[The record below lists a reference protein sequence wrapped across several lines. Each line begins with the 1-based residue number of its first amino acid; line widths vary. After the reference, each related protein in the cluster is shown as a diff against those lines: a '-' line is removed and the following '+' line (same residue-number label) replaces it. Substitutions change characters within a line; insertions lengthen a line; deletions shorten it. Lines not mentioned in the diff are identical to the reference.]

1 MTPVNKEQLA
11 GTEGLISCRVTG
23 LTRKLDSV
31 KWTTSNNE
39 AIVSGQEGYT
49 VVPGSLEVDTQ
60 TTTLTVP
67 ADKNNNDATYWCVIT
82 STEHGV
88 TEQKTEVTSKVFS
101 KYCNLKLYVYPK
113 GNVLLIFQFVKLWL
127 HE

>member
-1 MTPVNKEQLA
+1 MNKEQLT
-11 GTEGLISCRVTG
+11 GTIARISCTVTG
-23 LTRKLDSV
+23 LTEELGLT
-31 KWTTSNNE
+31 KWTTSE
-39 AIVSGQEGYT
+39 DVDVTSLEGYT

-127 HE
+127 HQ

>member
-1 MTPVNKEQLA
+1 MNKEQLT
-11 GTEGLISCRVTG
+11 GTIARISCTVTG
-23 LTRKLDSV
+23 LTEELGLT
-31 KWTTSNNE
+31 KWTTSE
-39 AIVSGQEGYT
+39 DVDVTSLEGYT

>member
-1 MTPVNKEQLA
+1 MNKEQLTDTIA
-11 GTEGLISCRVTG
+11 RISCTVTG
-23 LTRKLDSV
+23 LTKELGLT
-31 KWTTSNNE
+31 KWTTSE
-39 AIVSGQEGYT
+39 DVDVTSLEGYT

-88 TEQKTEVTSKVFS
+88 TEQKTEVTSKVLS

-127 HE
+127 HQ

>member
-1 MTPVNKEQLA
+1 MNKEQLT
-11 GTEGLISCRVTG
+11 GTIARISCTVTG
-23 LTRKLDSV
+23 LTEELGLT
-31 KWTTSNNE
+31 KWTTSE
-39 AIVSGQEGYT
+39 DVDVTSLEGYT

-67 ADKNNNDATYWCVIT
+67 ADKNNNDAIYWCVIT

-127 HE
+127 HQ

>member
-1 MTPVNKEQLA
+1 MNKEQLT
-11 GTEGLISCRVTG
+11 GTIARISCTVTG
-23 LTRKLDSV
+23 LTEELGLT
-31 KWTTSNNE
+31 KWTTSE
-39 AIVSGQEGYT
+39 DVDVTSLEGYT

-88 TEQKTEVTSKVFS
+88 TEQKTEVSSKVFS

>member
-1 MTPVNKEQLA
+1 MNKEQLT
-11 GTEGLISCRVTG
+11 GTIARISCTVTG
-23 LTRKLDSV
+23 LTEELGLT
-31 KWTTSNNE
+31 KWTTSE
-39 AIVSGQEGYT
+39 DVDVTSLEGYT

-101 KYCNLKLYVYPK
+101 KYCNFKLYVYPK

-127 HE
+127 HQ

>member
-1 MTPVNKEQLA
+1 MNKEQLT
-11 GTEGLISCRVTG
+11 GTIARISCTVTG
-23 LTRKLDSV
+23 LTEELGLT
-31 KWTTSNNE
+31 KWTTSE
-39 AIVSGQEGYT
+39 DVDVTSLEGYT

-101 KYCNLKLYVYPK
+101 KHCNLKLYVYPK

-127 HE
+127 HQ

>member
-1 MTPVNKEQLA
+1 MNKEQLT
-11 GTEGLISCRVTG
+11 GTIARISCTVTG
-23 LTRKLDSV
+23 LTEELGLT
-31 KWTTSNNE
+31 KWTTSE
-39 AIVSGQEGYT
+39 DVDVTILEGYT

-127 HE
+127 HQ

>member
-1 MTPVNKEQLA
+1 MNKEQLT
-11 GTEGLISCRVTG
+11 GTIARISCTVTG
-23 LTRKLDSV
+23 LTEELGLT
-31 KWTTSNNE
+31 KWTTSE
-39 AIVSGQEGYT
+39 DVDVTSLEDYT

-127 HE
+127 HQ

>member
-1 MTPVNKEQLA
+1 MNKEQLT
-11 GTEGLISCRVTG
+11 GTIARISCTVTG
-23 LTRKLDSV
+23 LTEELGLT
-31 KWTTSNNE
+31 KWTTSE
-39 AIVSGQEGYT
+39 DVDVTSLEGYT

-88 TEQKTEVTSKVFS
+88 TEQKTEVSSKVFS
-101 KYCNLKLYVYPK
+101 KYCNLNLYLYPK

>member
-1 MTPVNKEQLA
+1 VNKEQLT
-11 GTEGLISCRVTG
+11 GTIARISCTVTG
-23 LTRKLDSV
+23 LTEELGLT
-31 KWTTSNNE
+31 KWTTSE
-39 AIVSGQEGYT
+39 DVDVTSLEGYT

-67 ADKNNNDATYWCVIT
+67 ADKNNNNATYWCVIT

-88 TEQKTEVTSKVFS
+88 TEQKTEVSSKVFS

-127 HE
+127 HQ

>member
-1 MTPVNKEQLA
+1 MNKEQLT
-11 GTEGLISCRVTG
+11 GTIARISCTVTG
-23 LTRKLDSV
+23 LTEELGLT
-31 KWTTSNNE
+31 KWTTSE
-39 AIVSGQEGYT
+39 DVDVTSLEGYT
-49 VVPGSLEVDTQ
+49 VVPGSLKVDTQ

-88 TEQKTEVTSKVFS
+88 TEQKTEVTFKVFS

-127 HE
+127 HQ

>member
-1 MTPVNKEQLA
+1 MNKEQLT
-11 GTEGLISCRVTG
+11 GTIARISCTVTG
-23 LTRKLDSV
+23 LTEELGLT
-31 KWTTSNNE
+31 KWTTSE
-39 AIVSGQEGYT
+39 DVDVTSLEGYT
-49 VVPGSLEVDTQ
+49 VVPGSFEVDTQ

-113 GNVLLIFQFVKLWL
+113 GNALLIFQFVKLWL
-127 HE
+127 HQ

>member
-1 MTPVNKEQLA
+1 MNKEQLT
-11 GTEGLISCRVTG
+11 GTIARISCTVTG
-23 LTRKLDSV
+23 LTEELGLT
-31 KWTTSNNE
+31 KWTTSE
-39 AIVSGQEGYT
+39 DVDVTSLEGYT

-88 TEQKTEVTSKVFS
+88 TEQKTEVSSKVFS

-127 HE
+127 HQ

>member
-1 MTPVNKEQLA
+1 MNKEQLT
-11 GTEGLISCRVTG
+11 GTIARISCTVTG
-23 LTRKLDSV
+23 LTEELGLT
-31 KWTTSNNE
+31 KWTTSE
-39 AIVSGQEGYT
+39 DVDVTSLEGYT

-113 GNVLLIFQFVKLWL
+113 GNVLLILIQFVKLWL

>member
-1 MTPVNKEQLA
+1 MPFQTVESNCNQITISEVNAVNKEQLT
-11 GTEGLISCRVTG
+11 GTIARISCTVTG
-23 LTRKLDSV
+23 LTEELGLT
-31 KWTTSNNE
+31 KWTTSE
-39 AIVSGQEGYT
+39 DVDVTSLEGYT

-101 KYCNLKLYVYPK
+101 KYCNLKLYV
-113 GNVLLIFQFVKLWL
+113 
-127 HE
+127 

>member
-1 MTPVNKEQLA
+1 MNKEQLT
-11 GTEGLISCRVTG
+11 GTIARISCTVTG
-23 LTRKLDSV
+23 LTEELGLT
-31 KWTTSNNE
+31 KWTTSE
-39 AIVSGQEGYT
+39 DVDVTSLEGYT

-88 TEQKTEVTSKVFS
+88 TEQKTEVTSKVLS

-127 HE
+127 HQ

>member
-1 MTPVNKEQLA
+1 VNKEQLT
-11 GTEGLISCRVTG
+11 GTIARISCTVTG
-23 LTRKLDSV
+23 LTEELGLT
-31 KWTTSNNE
+31 KWTTSE
-39 AIVSGQEGYT
+39 DVDVTSLEGYT

-88 TEQKTEVTSKVFS
+88 TEQKTEVSSKVFS

-113 GNVLLIFQFVKLWL
+113 GNVLLILIQFVKLWL

>member
-1 MTPVNKEQLA
+1 MNKEQLT
-11 GTEGLISCRVTG
+11 GTIARISCTVTG
-23 LTRKLDSV
+23 LTEELGLT
-31 KWTTSNNE
+31 KWTTSE
-39 AIVSGQEGYT
+39 DVDVTSLEGYT

-113 GNVLLIFQFVKLWL
+113 GNVLLIFQIVKLWL
-127 HE
+127 HQ

>member
-1 MTPVNKEQLA
+1 MTAVNKEQLA
-11 GTEGLISCRVTG
+11 GTEGVISCRVTG
-23 LTRKLDSV
+23 LTRRLDSV

-67 ADKNNNDATYWCVIT
+67 ADKNNNDATYNCVAYLLGSNDMT
-82 STEHGV
+82 SV
-88 TEQKTEVTSKVFS
+88 VNLKTFS
-101 KYCNLKLYVYPK
+101 KFA
-113 GNVLLIFQFVKLWL
+113 I
-127 HE
+127 

>member
-1 MTPVNKEQLA
+1 VNKEQLT
-11 GTEGLISCRVTG
+11 GTIARISCTFTG
-23 LTRKLDSV
+23 LTEELGLT
-31 KWTTSNNE
+31 KWTTSE
-39 AIVSGQEGYT
+39 DVDVTSLEGYT

-127 HE
+127 HQ

>member
-1 MTPVNKEQLA
+1 MPFQTVESNCNKISISEVNAVNKEQLT
-11 GTEGLISCRVTG
+11 GTIARISCTVMG
-23 LTRKLDSV
+23 LTEELGLT
-31 KWTTSNNE
+31 KWTTSE
-39 AIVSGQEGYT
+39 DVDVTSLEGYT

-101 KYCNLKLYVYPK
+101 KYCNLKLYV
-113 GNVLLIFQFVKLWL
+113 
-127 HE
+127 

>member
-1 MTPVNKEQLA
+1 MNKEQLT
-11 GTEGLISCRVTG
+11 GTIARISCTVTG
-23 LTRKLDSV
+23 LTEELGLT
-31 KWTTSNNE
+31 KWTTSE
-39 AIVSGQEGYT
+39 DVDVTSLEGYT

-101 KYCNLKLYVYPK
+101 KYCNLKLYV
-113 GNVLLIFQFVKLWL
+113 
-127 HE
+127 

>member
-1 MTPVNKEQLA
+1 MNKEQLT
-11 GTEGLISCRVTG
+11 GTIARISCTVTG
-23 LTRKLDSV
+23 LTEELGLT
-31 KWTTSNNE
+31 KWTTSE
-39 AIVSGQEGYT
+39 DVDVMSLEGYT

-82 STEHGV
+82 STEQGV

-127 HE
+127 HQ

>member
-1 MTPVNKEQLA
+1 MNKEQLT
-11 GTEGLISCRVTG
+11 GTIARISCTVTG
-23 LTRKLDSV
+23 LTEELGLT
-31 KWTTSNNE
+31 KWTTSE
-39 AIVSGQEGYT
+39 DVDVTSLEGYT

-88 TEQKTEVTSKVFS
+88 TEQKTEVTFKVFS
-101 KYCNLKLYVYPK
+101 KYCNLKLYVYTK
-113 GNVLLIFQFVKLWL
+113 GNVLLKFQFGKLWL

>member
-1 MTPVNKEQLA
+1 MNKEQLT
-11 GTEGLISCRVTG
+11 GTIARISCTVTG
-23 LTRKLDSV
+23 LTEELGLT
-31 KWTTSNNE
+31 KWTTSE
-39 AIVSGQEGYT
+39 DVDVTSLEGYT

-101 KYCNLKLYVYPK
+101 KYCNLNLYVYPK